1 MIGRHA
7 HGYARDQARAADRG
21 IAVPDGLL
29 PNDLVICLIAAR
41 YFMLVVRVEIDHER
55 RVVHGGGTEVGDLGL
70 NLDLLGARVES
81 VLHVHLD
88 DQVGPLHGYSQHL
101 IA

>member
-1 MIGRHA
+1 MCNWKK
-7 HGYARDQARAADRG
+7 
-21 IAVPDGLL
+21 GLFL
-29 PNDLVICLIAAR
+29 LYQEHQRCCKVQQTKNRRRPTGVVEATASSISLVQLA
-41 YFMLVVRVEIDHER
+41 RVEE
-55 RVVHGGGTEVGDLGL
+55 EGDLGL

-88 DQVGPLHGYSQHL
+88 DRVGPLHGYSQHL